1 MENNKK
7 IMLPQSK
14 QDDTKVK
21 QDATSTD
28 AATVTA
34 TAADAATL
42 HNKTLP
48 KSKQDAIAAT
58 TVTVTANA
66 DDAATLHNKTP
77 LPLTLLLRSCVIK
90 PRCNHLC

>member
-42 HNKTLP
+42 P
-48 KSKQDAIAAT
+48 QQDAT
-58 TVTVTANA
+58 ST
-66 DDAATLHNKTP
+66 DAAAEIMRDQAKM
-77 LPLTLLLRSCVIK
+77 
-90 PRCNHLC
+90 